1 MREMIDITSDT
12 KLIRVLCEKRFLS
25 SMAFSAYEVVRV
37 ACLAGYSKSNDP
49 PKVAIKFHKCYQI
62 PKSSHPPLPEN
73 NDPTKEATSKV
84 ISFFAR
90 NRGNDSRS
98 NKRYQTDP
106 RFISNDYNDLWHSYS
121 KNKYITLKV
130 QYIFLKKY
138 SYLLWTTSTA
148 HISATRK

>member
-12 KLIRVLCEKRFLS
+12 KLIRVLCEQRFLS

-37 ACLAGYSKSNDP
+37 PCLAGYSKSNDP
-49 PKVAIKFHKCYQI
+49 PKVAIKF

-73 NDPTKEATSKV
+73 NDPTKETTSKV

-90 NRGNDSRS
+90 NRGNDSRN

-106 RFISNDYNDLWHSYS
+106 RFISNDYNDL
-121 KNKYITLKV
+121 
-130 QYIFLKKY
+130 
-138 SYLLWTTSTA
+138 
-148 HISATRK
+148 